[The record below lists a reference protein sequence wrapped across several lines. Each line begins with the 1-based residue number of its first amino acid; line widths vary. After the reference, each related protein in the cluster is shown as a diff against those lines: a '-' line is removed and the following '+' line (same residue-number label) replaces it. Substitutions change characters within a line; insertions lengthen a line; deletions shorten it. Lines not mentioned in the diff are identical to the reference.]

1 MPVRSGGRKPPGPSS
16 RQSSGRRGGSGG
28 RGKDGPPRKT
38 SGPRRNAAVFP
49 PDAQVT
55 AGPLDG
61 AFTPDFRP
69 PFRTESPAGLRNEIA
84 DLRAE
89 VHRLAAEI
97 DKLWARDRGR
107 STAGGAGRTARSIA
121 GKPVRTG
128 TRASKPGTKRTSL
141 GAPAATPRPPVR
153 AGAPTRRSA
162 TAGKPAGSPGG
173 VKRGA
178 GWAKAAPRR
187 VKGATAKRRGR

>member
-1 MPVRSGGRKPPGPSS
+1 M
-16 RQSSGRRGGSGG
+16 
-28 RGKDGPPRKT
+28 
-38 SGPRRNAAVFP
+38 
-49 PDAQVT
+49 
-55 AGPLDG
+55 PLDVG
-61 AFTPDFRP
+61 FTPDFRP

-128 TRASKPGTKRTSL
+128 TRASRPGAKPTS
-141 GAPAATPRPPVR
+141 ATTPAAAPRPPVR

-187 VKGATAKRRGR
+187 VKGATPKRRGR